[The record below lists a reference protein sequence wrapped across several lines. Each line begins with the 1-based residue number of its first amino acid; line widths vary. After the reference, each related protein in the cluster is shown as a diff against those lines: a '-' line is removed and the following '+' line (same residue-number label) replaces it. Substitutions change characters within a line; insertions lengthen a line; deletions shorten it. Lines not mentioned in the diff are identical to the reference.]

1 MKLLLFPAI
10 IILFTTTSCRKVFD
24 FIRDHPDAHDSLC
37 RVTNI
42 NLNDAYNVPIV
53 ADISYNS
60 KGNPI
65 TIFVHF
71 PGYPPS
77 TLGFIA
83 SVNRWFKYDKY
94 DRLLYSFINFPSGG
108 GGPPPDPNITY
119 GLGFHKYAYPRP
131 NFITDSLIF
140 YPSDTT
146 YPPIYDSVNGTS
158 ITGYTLD
165 ARGRI
170 SKVWNLSRD
179 PHQPPQLIQ
188 EMVYDANGNL
198 PLPDSS
204 LSYDDK
210 VNPYRTN
217 KIWQFVFNDY
227 SRNNMV
233 KIDYFYFTQY
243 NSFGLPLNL
252 RNLQDYPYY
261 HYLFGLYNTAADM
274 TFTYACSA
282 PKGPINY

>member
-1 MKLLLFPAI
+1 MKPLLVLSI
-10 IILFTTTSCRKVFD
+10 VILSTATSCRKVYD
-24 FIRDHPDAHDSLC
+24 YIHDHPDAHDSLC
-37 RVTNI
+37 QVTKI
-42 NLNDAYNVPIV
+42 NLPDAYGVPIE

-60 KGNPI
+60 KGNP
-65 TIFVHF
+65 TTMFVYL
-71 PGYPPS
+71 PGHPP
-77 TLGFIA
+77 GPAFIA
-83 SVNRWFKYDKY
+83 EVNRWFRYDKY
-94 DRLLYSFINFPSGG
+94 DRLLYYYVNFPPGD
-108 GGPPPDPNITY
+108 GGPPADPNVTT

-131 NFITDSLIF
+131 DFITDSLIF
-140 YPSDTT
+140 YPSGSS
-146 YPPIYDSVNGTS
+146 YPPIYDSATGTS

-165 ARGRI
+165 AKGRI

-179 PHQPPQLIQ
+179 PRQPPQLIR
-188 EMVYDANGNL
+188 EIVYDANGNL

-243 NSFGLPLNL
+243 NTFGLPLNL
-252 RNLQDYPYY
+252 RNLQAPPYY
-261 HYLFGLYNTAADM
+261 HTLFDM
-274 TFTYACSA
+274 DSQGVDLTFTYACSP

>member
-1 MKLLLFPAI
+1 MKPLLFPVI
-10 IILFTTTSCRKVFD
+10 VILFATTSCRKVID
-24 FIRDHPDAHDSLC
+24 FIHDHPDAHDSLC
-37 RVTNI
+37 RITNI
-42 NLNDAYNVPIV
+42 NLSDAYNVPIV
-53 ADISYNS
+53 ADISYNN
-60 KGNPI
+60 KGNP
-65 TIFVHF
+65 TTLFVHF

-77 TLGFIA
+77 VGQIA
-83 SVNRWFKYDKY
+83 EVNRWFRYDKY
-94 DRLLYSFINFPSGG
+94 DRLLYSYINFPPGF
-108 GGPPPDPNITY
+108 GGPPADANTSY

-131 NFITDSLIF
+131 NFVTDSLIF
-140 YPSDTT
+140 YPGDTT
-146 YPPIYDSVNGTS
+146 YPPMYDAGSQTS

-179 PHQPPQLIQ
+179 PHVPPQLIK
-188 EMVYDANGNL
+188 EMVYDAGGNL

-204 LSYDDK
+204 LSYDNK

-217 KIWQFVFNDY
+217 KIWQFIFNDY

-252 RNLQDYPYY
+252 RNLQNPPYY
-261 HYLFGLYNTAADM
+261 HTLFDMDNKGVDM
-274 TFTYACSA
+274 TFTYACA
-282 PKGPINY
+282 PPKGPIDY